1 MQLARVTGT
10 VVATQKDPNLRG
22 LTLLVLEPLTPDRRP
37 AGRSI
42 IGVDSV
48 GAGEGEEVFFVRGR
62 EAALPFL
69 PAQVPIDAT
78 VVGIVDHWHVEP
90 EDVGVPQVGPPLGR

>member
-10 VVATQKDPNLRG
+10 VVATRKQPGLRG
-22 LTLLVLEPLTPDRRP
+22 LKLLILEPLTPDRQP
-37 AGRSI
+37 VGRSI
-42 IGVDSV
+42 VGVDSV

-69 PAQVPIDAT
+69 PAQVPTDAT
-78 VVGIVDHWHVEP
+78 VVGIVDHWRVESA
-90 EDVGVPQVGPPLGR
+90 EGERSRVRRSQGS